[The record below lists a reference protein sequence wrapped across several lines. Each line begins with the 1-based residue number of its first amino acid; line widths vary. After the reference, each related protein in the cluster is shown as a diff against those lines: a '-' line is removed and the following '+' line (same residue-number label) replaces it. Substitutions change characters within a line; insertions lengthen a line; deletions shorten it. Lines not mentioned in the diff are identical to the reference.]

1 MYDYLGFFELFLW
14 IMFVVL
20 EHGLAK
26 VYADDKSTTIVC
38 EIFKLAGFTMK
49 PAAEYMAIVA
59 CFILRLFFG
68 SVVVPAIIA
77 VLAVQLALST
87 LVLKYFITVDSAYN

>member
-1 MYDYLGFFELFLW
+1 MSNYLGFFELFLW

-26 VYADDKSTTIVC
+26 VYNDDKSTTIVC

-49 PAAEYMAIVA
+49 PAAEYIAIAA

-77 VLAVQLALST
+77 GCAAGPVYPRAEVLHHGR
-87 LVLKYFITVDSAYN
+87 FCI

>member
-1 MYDYLGFFELFLW
+1 MSNYLGFFELFLW

-26 VYADDKSTTIVC
+26 VYNDDKSTTIVC

-49 PAAEYMAIVA
+49 PAAEYIAIAA

-68 SVVVPAIIA
+68 SVVPAIIA

>member
-1 MYDYLGFFELFLW
+1 MSNYLGFFELFLW

-26 VYADDKSTTIVC
+26 VYKSTTIVC

-49 PAAEYMAIVA
+49 PAAEYIAIAA

>member
-14 IMFVVL
+14 IMFVIL

-26 VYADDKSTTIVC
+26 VYNDDKSTTIVC
-38 EIFKLAGFTMK
+38 EIFRLAGFTMK
-49 PAAEYMAIVA
+49 PAAEYMAIAA

-77 VLAVQLALST
+77 VLAVQLTLST
-87 LVLKYFITVDSAYN
+87 LVLKHFIMDESANN

>member
-1 MYDYLGFFELFLW
+1 
-14 IMFVVL
+14 
-20 EHGLAK
+20 
-26 VYADDKSTTIVC
+26 
-38 EIFKLAGFTMK
+38 MK
-49 PAAEYMAIVA
+49 PAAEYIAIAA

>member
-26 VYADDKSTTIVC
+26 VYNDDKSTTIVC

-49 PAAEYMAIVA
+49 PAAEYIAIAA
-59 CFILRLFFG
+59 CFIL
-68 SVVVPAIIA
+68 
-77 VLAVQLALST
+77 LAVQLALST